1 LAWRGDLAGSRR
13 VLESLPGRDKGDRG
27 YYWGW
32 TAHDR
37 LSRDFEKLLELQE
50 NLSFEWFT
58 SQLASVPVELNRGET
73 LHFLGRAEEARAA
86 YEAARVALEKEL
98 EKRPDDFRLHSS
110 LGLAYAGL
118 GRKAEAIA
126 AGRRAV
132 EMLPVEKD
140 AYIGPLQ
147 VQHLAMIYAQ
157 VGEPD
162 LAVDQL
168 DYLLSIPSRLSVPML
183 RLDPRWDP
191 LRDDPRFQSLLESG

>member
-1 LAWRGDLAGSRR
+1 
-13 VLESLPGRDKGDRG
+13 
-27 YYWGW
+27 
-32 TAHDR
+32 
-37 LSRDFEKLLELQE
+37 
-50 NLSFEWFT
+50 
-58 SQLASVPVELNRGET
+58 
-73 LHFLGRAEEARAA
+73 
-86 YEAARVALEKEL
+86 
-98 EKRPDDFRLHSS
+98 
-110 LGLAYAGL
+110 
-118 GRKAEAIA
+118 
-126 AGRRAV
+126 
-132 EMLPVEKD
+132 MLPVEKD